1 MFDVNQS
8 WGFLLSKI
16 AQEMSESIGKE
27 LTNYEITSRDFGI
40 LSTVYNESLVTQKDI
55 SHLLKID
62 RTTVFQLIDI
72 LENKQLLKRVR
83 HPKDRRSNVIQL
95 TEQGEALLKE
105 KSGQLEICEKNVV
118 SHLSDEEKQAIYD
131 IYQYLQ
137 EEAKHE

>member
-16 AQEMSESIGKE
+16 AQEMSASIGRE

-55 SHLLKID
+55 SDLLKID

-83 HPKDRRSNVIQL
+83 HPKDRRSNIIQL
-95 TEQGEALLKE
+95 TEQGESLLKE
-105 KSGQLEICEKNVV
+105 KSDQLEICEKNVV

-137 EEAKHE
+137 EETKHE